1 MIAENY
7 PNGIERMNPMLKI
20 TSILKN
26 QQGSMIVIA
35 MIILALLTI
44 IGISA
49 TNISNTEVMVSTNAM
64 LHNIA
69 FYTADSGIEAGR
81 TALNIIKIGDAASW
95 DNLLF
100 NIDAAAGALRPVKKR
115 DLVAC
120 DPDEFCDCT
129 TNLCYTLNDIIDQ
142 TPGGQS
148 VGQATFTL
156 TVADNDDLDDN
167 GQVDTDDIVL
177 LTSTATYRNATVTI
191 ETIVRGGGEA
201 YAQEHYNAGSS
212 GDAISESVAAAANER
227 W

>member
-1 MIAENY
+1 MITENY

-35 MIILALLTI
+35 MIVLALLTM

-49 TNISNTEVMVSTNAM
+49 TNMSSTEVQVSTNAM

-81 TALNIIKIGDAASW
+81 AALNTIKVANAENWDKLLRVEEFTWNARQVDTLDEVLDA
-95 DNLLF
+95 
-100 NIDAAAGALRPVKKR
+100 
-115 DLVAC
+115 
-120 DPDEFCDCT
+120 E
-129 TNLCYTLNDIIDQ
+129 
-142 TPGGQS
+142 GGRT

-156 TVADNDDLDDN
+156 TVVDNEDLDGND
-167 GQVDTDDIVL
+167 QTDTDDTVL

-212 GDAISESVAAAANER
+212 GDAVSESVAATANER

>member
-1 MIAENY
+1 
-7 PNGIERMNPMLKI
+7 
-20 TSILKN
+20 
-26 QQGSMIVIA
+26 
-35 MIILALLTI
+35 MIILSLLTI

-49 TNISNTEVMVSTNAM
+49 TNMSTTEVQVSTNAL

-69 FYTADSGIEAGR
+69 FYAADSGIETGR
-81 TALNIIKIGDAASW
+81 AALNTIKMEDAGAW
-95 DNLLF
+95 DNLLQGNEF
-100 NIDAAAGALRPVKKR
+100 TWNGEQVDTL
-115 DLVAC
+115 
-120 DPDEFCDCT
+120 DEVLDVE
-129 TNLCYTLNDIIDQ
+129 
-142 TPGGQS
+142 GGRTRT

-156 TVADNDDLDDN
+156 TVIDNDDLDDN
-167 GQVDTDDIVL
+167 TEVDTDDTVL

>member
-1 MIAENY
+1 
-7 PNGIERMNPMLKI
+7 MLKI

-35 MIILALLTI
+35 MIVLALLTM

-49 TNISNTEVMVSTNAM
+49 TNMSSTEVQVSTNAM

-81 TALNIIKIGDAASW
+81 AALNTIKVANAENWDKLLRVEEFTWNATQVDTLDKVLDA
-95 DNLLF
+95 
-100 NIDAAAGALRPVKKR
+100 
-115 DLVAC
+115 
-120 DPDEFCDCT
+120 E
-129 TNLCYTLNDIIDQ
+129 
-142 TPGGQS
+142 GGRT

-156 TVADNDDLDDN
+156 TVVDNEDLDGND
-167 GQVDTDDIVL
+167 QTDTDDTVL

-212 GDAISESVAAAANER
+212 GDAVSESVAATANER

>member
-1 MIAENY
+1 MITENY

-35 MIILALLTI
+35 MIVLALLTM

-49 TNISNTEVMVSTNAM
+49 TNMSSTEVQVSTNAM

-81 TALNIIKIGDAASW
+81 AALNTIKVANAENWDKLLRVEEFTWNARQVDTLDGVLDA
-95 DNLLF
+95 
-100 NIDAAAGALRPVKKR
+100 
-115 DLVAC
+115 
-120 DPDEFCDCT
+120 E
-129 TNLCYTLNDIIDQ
+129 
-142 TPGGQS
+142 GGRT
-148 VGQATFTL
+148 VGQTTYTL
-156 TVADNDDLDDN
+156 TVVDNEDLDGND
-167 GQVDTDDIVL
+167 QTDTDDTVL

-212 GDAISESVAAAANER
+212 GDAVSESVAATANER